1 MTKIPH
7 TGLEEVYHQRSM
19 SLIKFAFPIAFTW
32 QHQYK
37 AFLETNKTKNKKKA
51 NQNKTLTHWLCQLD
65 KSSDPLNQKKKRENN
80 ELVYLISAISV
91 TRIFGEFWL
100 IFKRALI
107 QTTFV
112 TKFYCYLSNY
122 IFMFFNLCTM
132 YFFSYI

>member
-7 TGLEEVYHQRSM
+7 TGLEAVYHQSSM
-19 SLIKFAFPIAFTW
+19 FLIKFAFPTAFTW

-37 AFLETNKTKNKKKA
+37 AFLETNKQTKKA
-51 NQNKTLTHWLCQLD
+51 NQNKILTHWLCQLD
-65 KSSDPLNQKKKRENN
+65 KSSDSLNQKKRENY
-80 ELVYLISAISV
+80 ELVYLISAVSV
-91 TRIFGEFWL
+91 TRIFGGFWL

-112 TKFYCYLSNY
+112 TKFYGYLSNY